1 MDSYQC
7 ILFFMD
13 TDKNEISAKL
23 FEQIEAD
30 YKKALDKRLY
40 TIRRMR
46 EQGWTQ
52 KEIADYFSLDISR
65 VNKII
70 KTMDNEKKG

>member
-1 MDSYQC
+1 MYNV
-7 ILFFMD
+7 FMD

-30 YKKALDKRLY
+30 YKKALEKRRY

-46 EQGWTQ
+46 TEGWTQ

-65 VNKII
+65 VNRII
-70 KTMDNEKKG
+70 KTMEAETG